1 MNTKFKKI
9 LFRRRPIFGVTLA
22 QYIYK
27 KKLDSFGLKCLRLFK
42 FPEINVGPYLNF
54 KIFTSDGFKFFFSII
69 SLFRITV

>member
-1 MNTKFKKI
+1 MQTFQI
-9 LFRRRPIFGVTLA
+9 LGTLISCKVTPIIGFTH
-22 QYIYK
+22 IYK

-54 KIFTSDGFKFFFSII
+54 KIFTSDGFKFLFSII